1 MHPGGRKECP
11 AKDYYCR
18 GCGKKRHFYKACR
31 SSSKSLTAGI
41 HDEKDD
47 QISSGDDTVAASL
60 SSCLFSLTGV
70 PNCLALST
78 IPVQINK
85 MTIYALLDSGASHSH
100 ISLNAVEWLKLK
112 APNGPITEVA
122 LAKQNATFKSLGKTS
137 AELTVFEQ
145 KYNRSLE

>member
-1 MHPGGRKECP
+1 MHPGFRKECP
-11 AKDYYCR
+11 AKDCCCR
-18 GCGKKRHFYKACR
+18 GCGKKGHFYKACR

-60 SSCLFSLTGV
+60 SPFLILLTGV

-85 MTIYALLDSGASHSH
+85 KTIYALLDSGASQNY
-100 ISLNAVEWLKLK
+100 ISLNAVKWLKLK
-112 APNGPITEVA
+112 APNGPIT
-122 LAKQNATFKSLGKTS
+122 K
-137 AELTVFEQ
+137 
-145 KYNRSLE
+145 

>member
-1 MHPGGRKECP
+1 MLLLGWRK
-11 AKDYYCR
+11 K
-18 GCGKKRHFYKACR
+18 GHFYKACR

-47 QISSGDDTVAASL
+47 QISSGDDTAASFL
-60 SSCLFSLTGV
+60 SPCFFSLTGV

-85 MTIYALLDSGASHSH
+85 NTIYALLGSGASHGH
-100 ISLNAVEWLKLK
+100 VSLNAVEWLKLK

-122 LAKQNATFKSLGKTS
+122 LA
-137 AELTVFEQ
+137 
-145 KYNRSLE
+145 NRMLLSKAWVKRQQS

>member
-11 AKDYYCR
+11 AKDCYCR
-18 GCGKKRHFYKACR
+18 GCGKKGYFFKACR
-31 SSSKSLTAGI
+31 SSSKSLTARI

-47 QISSGDDTVAASL
+47 QISSGDDNVAASL
-60 SSCLFSLTGV
+60 SLCLLLLTGV

-85 MTIYALLDSGASHSH
+85 KTIYALLDFGASHSH

-112 APNGPITEVA
+112 APN
-122 LAKQNATFKSLGKTS
+122 
-137 AELTVFEQ
+137 
-145 KYNRSLE
+145 